1 MPFCTVSSL
10 ETIFID
16 YVIVGGGTAGLVT
29 AARLSENPNVAV
41 LVIEAGYI
49 GRNIARDG
57 FDWTFLS
64 VPQRHANDRV
74 ILQPRGKGLGGS
86 SILNFLGLFRP
97 SKQEMNALEALGNPG
112 WNWESMLHYMQK
124 SETLLPPTLT
134 HSEAVKYAAKPK
146 KDLHGSEGPLK
157 KSFPTMLTRLH
168 AEFFDAAEY
177 IGIPRNPESS
187 SGINVG
193 AMTFL
198 MSVDSDSKRS
208 SSVSGYLEPNL
219 SRPNLFVLTEAHVT
233 KIILNSVDGL
243 HRATGVEFVKHGVT
257 SVVRNIQKDV
267 ILAAGSFQ
275 TPQILELS
283 GIGNPDVL
291 GRYSIE
297 TLIDLPGVGENLQ
310 DHVGVSTIVEVET
323 TDLTVDSLSDPVV
336 EKEHLELYKQ
346 KKGLLSSS
354 RTSAFIYLTA
364 EDIGLPTVASNN
376 KVAQAPTPALKQGLE
391 KQYRIQEQ
399 LLSSKNQAHG
409 EVLYFNGHQSVLYSA
424 PEAGKKYMSLFCV
437 LLHPLSR
444 GTVHIMS
451 SDPLAPPAIDPNYFA
466 DDIDLDSL
474 VQIVEV
480 ALKLYDTPPLSQSVK
495 AHKVP
500 SQEVI
505 DQGKNGLREDAKENC
520 RTIFHP
526 VGTAAMLPL
535 EDGGVVDA
543 NLLVYG
549 TTNLRVEL
557 SCHIQSIAYAIGEK
571 AADIILGKQVLE
583 M

>member
-1 MPFCTVSSL
+1 
-10 ETIFID
+10 
-16 YVIVGGGTAGLVT
+16 
-29 AARLSENPNVAV
+29 
-41 LVIEAGYI
+41 
-49 GRNIARDG
+49 
-57 FDWTFLS
+57 
-64 VPQRHANDRV
+64 
-74 ILQPRGKGLGGS
+74 
-86 SILNFLGLFRP
+86 
-97 SKQEMNALEALGNPG
+97 
-112 WNWESMLHYMQK
+112 
-124 SETLLPPTLT
+124 
-134 HSEAVKYAAKPK
+134 
-146 KDLHGSEGPLK
+146 
-157 KSFPTMLTRLH
+157 
-168 AEFFDAAEY
+168 
-177 IGIPRNPESS
+177 
-187 SGINVG
+187 
-193 AMTFL
+193 
-198 MSVDSDSKRS
+198 
-208 SSVSGYLEPNL
+208 
-219 SRPNLFVLTEAHVT
+219 
-233 KIILNSVDGL
+233 LNSVDGL

-257 SVVRNIQKDV
+257 SVARNIQKDV

-283 GIGNPDVL
+283 GVGNPDVL
-291 GRYSIE
+291 GKYGIE

-310 DHVGVSTIVEVET
+310 DHLGVSTIVEVET

-336 EKEHLELYKQ
+336 ENEQLELYKQ

-409 EVLYFNGHQSVLYSA
+409 ELLYFNGHHSILYSA
-424 PEAGKKYMSLFCV
+424 PETGKKYMSLFCV

-444 GTVHIMS
+444 GTVHITT
-451 SDPLAPPAIDPNYFA
+451 SDPLTPPAIDPNYLA

-505 DQGKNGLREDAKENC
+505 DQGKNGLRDDVKENC
-520 RTIFHP
+520 RTVFHP

-549 TTNLRVEL
+549 TTNLRVADVSILPFEL

-571 AADIILGKQVLE
+571 AADIVLGKQVQE